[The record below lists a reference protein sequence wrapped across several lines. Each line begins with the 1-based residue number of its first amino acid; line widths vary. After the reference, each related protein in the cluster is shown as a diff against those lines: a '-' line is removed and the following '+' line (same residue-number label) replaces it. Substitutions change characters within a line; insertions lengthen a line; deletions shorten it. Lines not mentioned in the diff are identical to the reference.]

1 MVKQGKPTAAETD
14 SFIDRLRKLH
24 DDLRAVGKKA
34 VECVLPAKIQAKAG
48 DFLRGLRD
56 ASNMHLRAM
65 DAAGYAIDTLL
76 FTPSM
81 SGHTAIDRAIR
92 TGKVGGAEMEAANLL
107 RQASFRLLEIT
118 EDRGGGLLAAT
129 DLVSNEKLT
138 LYDPQSPM
146 ARGGLW
152 ARRTCL
158 YQGVHVTVGP
168 VLPLND
174 DMLAVAAPF
183 MDKGRGL
190 KKQLRCA
197 EALYEH
203 FIRHG
208 DPLNGLPLDFLD
220 EDEDE
225 DEFPFEASD
234 GPLHALAAEWAEES
248 QLPEPDADVLQQI
261 RSEAYEEPVWEMH
274 KAAYHAHQMGKA
286 RLAAAYDRIL
296 SLQLETVHRRASAG
310 IRASFE
316 TLDSLA
322 GKLKEAGARGEVPA
336 DAIAHFEDMC
346 RRAKLAGSAKTNK
359 GNREELDKV
368 LSRIQALRGKTVEQG
383 CTEAEALL
391 AAGKV
396 AELLDQYGLTLSEID
411 MKGQACAGEGIE
423 TNRRRRSPLDECA
436 GAIAGFC
443 DCRSWYEI
451 MPQGNIRHIFFGLR
465 ADVAGARYLYE
476 KIEEAFETETAA
488 FKRSE
493 LYDSHPSPKRRS
505 ATTSFQAGLGHGIC
519 TKLSRLKAERAAAL
533 RASGGRDLVP
543 VKRDVI
549 EDELAAM
556 GMRLKAVQAGRKIS
570 WKWLTRRAALPAKTW
585 SGRKS
590 SPRRKSVLDVAVTW
604 FGKSNVHLFR
614 QFKPVPRCGR
624 ASPTRSP
631 ASSWKL
637 VR

>member
-1 MVKQGKPTAAETD
+1 MKQGKPTAARTD
-14 SFIDRLRKLH
+14 SPFVDQLRELH
-24 DDLRAVGKKA
+24 GDLRAVGKKA
-34 VECVLPAKIQAKAG
+34 MECVVPAKIQAKAA
-48 DFLRGLRD
+48 DFLHGLRD
-56 ASNMHLRAM
+56 APDMPLRAM

-107 RQASFRLLEIT
+107 RQTSFRLLEIT
-118 EDRGGGLLAAT
+118 GDRGGGLLAAT
-129 DLVSNEKLT
+129 DLVSNERLT
-138 LYDPQSPM
+138 LFDPESPM
-146 ARGGLW
+146 ARGGRW
-152 ARRTCL
+152 ARRSCL
-158 YQGVHVTVGP
+158 YQDVHVTVGP
-168 VLPLND
+168 VTPLND

-190 KKQLRCA
+190 KKPLRCA

-203 FIRHG
+203 FIRHC
-208 DPLNGLPLDFLD
+208 DPLDGVNLDFLD
-220 EDEDE
+220 DDE
-225 DEFPFEASD
+225 DEFPFDASD
-234 GPLHALAAEWAEES
+234 GPLHALAEEWAQES
-248 QLPEPDADVLQQI
+248 QLPEPDADVLQLI
-261 RSEAYEEPVWEMH
+261 RSEAYEDPVLEMH
-274 KAAYHAHQMGKA
+274 NASYHAHQMGKA

-310 IRASFE
+310 IRTSCE

-322 GKLKEAGARGEVPA
+322 GKLKEGGAPA

-411 MKGQACAGEGIE
+411 MKAQSCAGEGIE

-443 DCRSWYEI
+443 DCRTWYE
-451 MPQGNIRHIFFGLR
+451 MTPQGHIRHIFFGLP

-476 KIEEAFETETAA
+476 KIEEAFETETAQ

-493 LYDSHPSPKRRS
+493 LYDSHPSAKRRS

-519 TKLSRLKAERAAAL
+519 AKLNRLKAERAAAF

-556 GMRLKAVQAGRKIS
+556 GMRLKVLQCDRKNLLATAYKKGRVTGENLEWEEK
-570 WKWLTRRAALPAKTW
+570 LAPA
-585 SGRKS
+585 
-590 SPRRKSVLDVAVTW
+590 
-604 FGKSNVHLFR
+604 
-614 QFKPVPRCGR
+614 
-624 ASPTRSP
+624 
-631 ASSWKL
+631 
-637 VR
+637 

>member
-1 MVKQGKPTAAETD
+1 M
-14 SFIDRLRKLH
+14 
-24 DDLRAVGKKA
+24 
-34 VECVLPAKIQAKAG
+34 ECVVPAKIQAKAA
-48 DFLRGLRD
+48 DFLHGLRD
-56 ASNMHLRAM
+56 APDMPLRAM
-65 DAAGYAIDTLL
+65 DAADYAIDALL

-92 TGKVGGAEMEAANLL
+92 TGKVGSAEMEAANLL

-129 DLVSNEKLT
+129 DLVSNERLT
-138 LYDPQSPM
+138 LFDPESPM
-146 ARGGLW
+146 AHGGRW

-158 YQGVHVTVGP
+158 YQDVHVTVGP
-168 VLPLND
+168 VTPLND
-174 DMLAVAAPF
+174 GMLAVAAPF
-183 MDKGRGL
+183 IDKGRGL

-203 FIRHG
+203 FIRHC
-208 DPLNGLPLDFLD
+208 DPLDGVNLDLLD
-220 EDEDE
+220 DDE
-225 DEFPFEASD
+225 DEFPFDASD
-234 GPLHALAAEWAEES
+234 GPLHALAEEWAQES
-248 QLPEPDADVLQQI
+248 QLPEPDADVLQLI
-261 RSEAYEEPVWEMH
+261 RSEAYEEPVLEMH
-274 KAAYHAHQMGKA
+274 NASYHAHQMGKA

-310 IRASFE
+310 IRTSCE

-322 GKLKEAGARGEVPA
+322 GKLKEGGAPA
-336 DAIAHFEDMC
+336 DAIAHFEEMC
-346 RRAKLAGSAKTNK
+346 RRARLAGSAKTNK

-391 AAGKV
+391 AASKV

-411 MKGQACAGEGIE
+411 MKAQSCAGEGIE

-443 DCRSWYEI
+443 DCRTWYE
-451 MPQGNIRHIFFGLR
+451 MTPQGHIRHIFFGLP

-476 KIEEAFETETAA
+476 KIEEAFETETAE

-493 LYDSHPSPKRRS
+493 LYDSHPSAKRRS
-505 ATTSFQAGLGHGIC
+505 ATTSFHAGLGHGIC
-519 TKLSRLKAERAAAL
+519 AKLNRLKTERAAAF

-556 GMRLKAVQAGRKIS
+556 GMRLKVLQTGRKNLLAMAY
-570 WKWLTRRAALPAKTW
+570 KK
-585 SGRKS
+585 GR
-590 SPRRKSVLDVAVTW
+590 VTGENLEW
-604 FGKSNVHLFR
+604 EE
-614 QFKPVPRCGR
+614 
-624 ASPTRSP
+624 
-631 ASSWKL
+631 KL
-637 VR
+637 AQS

>member
-1 MVKQGKPTAAETD
+1 MKQGKPTAARTD
-14 SFIDRLRKLH
+14 SPFVDQLRKLH
-24 DDLRAVGKKA
+24 GDLHAVGKKA
-34 VECVLPAKIQAKAG
+34 MECVVPAKIQAKAA
-48 DFLRGLRD
+48 DFLHGLRD
-56 ASNMHLRAM
+56 APDLPLRAM

-107 RQASFRLLEIT
+107 RQTSFRLLEIT

-129 DLVSNEKLT
+129 DLVSNERLT
-138 LYDPQSPM
+138 LFDPESPM
-146 ARGGLW
+146 AHGGRW

-158 YQGVHVTVGP
+158 YQDVHVTVGP
-168 VLPLND
+168 VTPLND
-174 DMLAVAAPF
+174 GMLAVAAPF
-183 MDKGRGL
+183 IDKGRGL
-190 KKQLRCA
+190 KKPLRCA

-203 FIRHG
+203 FIRHC
-208 DPLNGLPLDFLD
+208 DPLDGVNLDFLD

-225 DEFPFEASD
+225 FPFDASD
-234 GPLHALAAEWAEES
+234 GPLHALAEEWAQES
-248 QLPEPDADVLQQI
+248 QLPEPDADVLQLI
-261 RSEAYEEPVWEMH
+261 RSEAYEEPVLEMH
-274 KAAYHAHQMGKA
+274 NASYHAHQMGKA

-310 IRASFE
+310 IRTSCE

-322 GKLKEAGARGEVPA
+322 GKLKEGGAPA
-336 DAIAHFEDMC
+336 DAIAHFEEMC
-346 RRAKLAGSAKTNK
+346 RRARLAGSAKTNK

-396 AELLDQYGLTLSEID
+396 AELLDQYGLRLSEID
-411 MKGQACAGEGIE
+411 MKAQSCAGEGIE

-443 DCRSWYEI
+443 DCRTWYE
-451 MPQGNIRHIFFGLR
+451 MTPQGHIRHIFFGLP

-476 KIEEAFETETAA
+476 KIEEAFETETAQ

-493 LYDSHPSPKRRS
+493 LYDSHPSAKRRS
-505 ATTSFQAGLGHGIC
+505 ATTSFHAGLGHGIC
-519 TKLSRLKAERAAAL
+519 AKLNRLKTERAAAF

-556 GMRLKAVQAGRKIS
+556 GMRLKVLQTGRKNLLAMAY
-570 WKWLTRRAALPAKTW
+570 KK
-585 SGRKS
+585 GR
-590 SPRRKSVLDVAVTW
+590 VTGENLEW
-604 FGKSNVHLFR
+604 EE
-614 QFKPVPRCGR
+614 
-624 ASPTRSP
+624 
-631 ASSWKL
+631 KL
-637 VR
+637 AQS

>member
-1 MVKQGKPTAAETD
+1 VKQGKPTAARTD
-14 SFIDRLRKLH
+14 SPLIDQLRKLH
-24 DDLRAVGKKA
+24 GDLQAVGKKA
-34 VECVLPAKIQAKAG
+34 IECVVPAKIQAKAW
-48 DFLRGLRD
+48 DFLHGLRD
-56 ASNMHLRAM
+56 ARDAPLRAI
-65 DAAGYAIDTLL
+65 DAAGYAIDVLL

-129 DLVSNEKLT
+129 DLVSNERLT
-138 LYDPQSPM
+138 LFDPESPM
-146 ARGGLW
+146 ARGGRW

-158 YQGVHVTVGP
+158 YQDVHVTVGP
-168 VLPLND
+168 VTPLD
-174 DMLAVAAPF
+174 DGMLAVAAPF

-208 DPLNGLPLDFLD
+208 DPFDGVSLDFMD
-220 EDEDE
+220 DDE
-225 DEFPFEASD
+225 DEFPFDASD
-234 GPLHALAAEWAEES
+234 GPLHALAEEWAEVN
-248 QLPEPDADVLQQI
+248 QLPEPDADVFHLI

-274 KAAYHAHQMGKA
+274 RASYHAHQMGKA

-316 TLDSLA
+316 TLDGLTE
-322 GKLKEAGARGEVPA
+322 KLKEGGARGEIPA
-336 DAIAHFEDMC
+336 DAIAHFEEMC
-346 RRAKLAGSAKTNK
+346 RRARFAGSAKTNK

-391 AAGKV
+391 AASKV

-411 MKGQACAGEGIE
+411 MKAQACAGEGIE
-423 TNRRRRSPLDECA
+423 TNRRRRSPLDECS

-443 DCRSWYEI
+443 DCRSWYE
-451 MPQGNIRHIFFGLR
+451 MTPQGNIRHIFFGLP

-493 LYDSHPSPKRRS
+493 LYDSHPSAKRRS

-519 TKLSRLKAERAAAL
+519 AKLDRLKAERAAAF

-556 GMRLKAVQAGRKIS
+556 GMRLKVLQTGRKNLLAMAY
-570 WKWLTRRAALPAKTW
+570 KK
-585 SGRKS
+585 GR
-590 SPRRKSVLDVAVTW
+590 VTGENLEW
-604 FGKSNVHLFR
+604 EE
-614 QFKPVPRCGR
+614 
-624 ASPTRSP
+624 
-631 ASSWKL
+631 KL
-637 VR
+637 AQA

>member
-1 MVKQGKPTAAETD
+1 MKQGKPTAATG
-14 SFIDRLRKLH
+14 SRFIDQLRKLH
-24 DDLRAVGKKA
+24 GDLHAAGKKA
-34 VECVLPAKIQAKAG
+34 MECVVPAKIQAKAA
-48 DFLRGLRD
+48 DFLHGLRD
-56 ASNMHLRAM
+56 ASDMPLRAM

-92 TGKVGGAEMEAANLL
+92 TGKVAGAEMEAADLL

-129 DLVSNEKLT
+129 DLVSNERLT
-138 LYDPQSPM
+138 LFDPESPM
-146 ARGGLW
+146 AHGGRW

-158 YQGVHVTVGP
+158 YQDVHVTVGP
-168 VLPLND
+168 VTPLND

-190 KKQLRCA
+190 KKPLRCA

-203 FIRHG
+203 FIRHC
-208 DPLNGLPLDFLD
+208 DPLDGVNLDFLD
-220 EDEDE
+220 DDDE
-225 DEFPFEASD
+225 EFPYNASD
-234 GPLHALAAEWAEES
+234 GPLHARAAEWAEVN
-248 QLPEPDADVLQQI
+248 QLPEPDADLLQLI

-274 KAAYHAHQMGKA
+274 DASYHAHQMGKV

-316 TLDSLA
+316 TLDGLA
-322 GKLKEAGARGEVPA
+322 EKLKEGRARGDVPA
-336 DAIAHFEDMC
+336 DAISHFEEMC
-346 RRAKLAGSAKTNK
+346 RRAKLGGSAKTNK

-411 MKGQACAGEGIE
+411 MKTQSCAGEGIE
-423 TNRRRRSPLDECA
+423 TSRRRRSPLDDCA
-436 GAIAGFC
+436 GTIAGFC
-443 DCRSWYEI
+443 DCRTWYE
-451 MPQGNIRHIFFGLR
+451 MTPQGKIRHIFFGLP

-476 KIEEAFETETAA
+476 KIEEAFETETAQ

-493 LYDSHPSPKRRS
+493 LYDSHPSAKRRS
-505 ATTSFQAGLGHGIC
+505 ATMSFQAGLGHGIC
-519 TKLSRLKAERAAAL
+519 AKLNRLKAERAEAF
-533 RASGGRDLVP
+533 RVSGGRDLVP

-556 GMRLKAVQAGRKIS
+556 GMRLKAVQTGRKNLLAMAYKKGRVTGENLE
-570 WKWLTRRAALPAKTW
+570 WQGKLAPA
-585 SGRKS
+585 
-590 SPRRKSVLDVAVTW
+590 
-604 FGKSNVHLFR
+604 
-614 QFKPVPRCGR
+614 
-624 ASPTRSP
+624 
-631 ASSWKL
+631 
-637 VR
+637 

>member
-1 MVKQGKPTAAETD
+1 MKQGKPTAARTD
-14 SFIDRLRKLH
+14 SPFVDQLRKLH
-24 DDLRAVGKKA
+24 GDLHAVGKKA
-34 VECVLPAKIQAKAG
+34 MECVVPAKIQAKAA
-48 DFLRGLRD
+48 DFLHGLRD
-56 ASNMHLRAM
+56 APDMPLRAM

-107 RQASFRLLEIT
+107 RQTSFRLLEIT
-118 EDRGGGLLAAT
+118 GDRGGGLLAAT
-129 DLVSNEKLT
+129 DLVSNERLT
-138 LYDPQSPM
+138 LFDPESPM
-146 ARGGLW
+146 AHGGRW

-158 YQGVHVTVGP
+158 YQDVHVTVGP
-168 VLPLND
+168 VTPLND

-190 KKQLRCA
+190 KKPLRCA

-203 FIRHG
+203 FIRHC
-208 DPLNGLPLDFLD
+208 DPLDGVNLDFLD
-220 EDEDE
+220 DDE
-225 DEFPFEASD
+225 DEFPFDASD
-234 GPLHALAAEWAEES
+234 GPLHALAEEWAQES
-248 QLPEPDADVLQQI
+248 QLPEPDADVLQLI
-261 RSEAYEEPVWEMH
+261 RSEAYEDPVLEMH
-274 KAAYHAHQMGKA
+274 NASYHAHQMGKA

-310 IRASFE
+310 IRTSCE

-322 GKLKEAGARGEVPA
+322 GKLKEGGAPA
-336 DAIAHFEDMC
+336 DAIAHFEEMC
-346 RRAKLAGSAKTNK
+346 RRARLAGSAKTNK

-411 MKGQACAGEGIE
+411 MKAQSCAGEGIE

-443 DCRSWYEI
+443 DCRTWYE
-451 MPQGNIRHIFFGLR
+451 MTPQGHIRHIFFGLP

-476 KIEEAFETETAA
+476 KIEEAFETETAQ

-493 LYDSHPSPKRRS
+493 LYDSHPSAKRRS

-519 TKLSRLKAERAAAL
+519 AKLNRLKAERAAAF

-556 GMRLKAVQAGRKIS
+556 GMRLKALQTGRKNLLAMAY
-570 WKWLTRRAALPAKTW
+570 KK
-585 SGRKS
+585 GR
-590 SPRRKSVLDVAVTW
+590 VTGENLEW
-604 FGKSNVHLFR
+604 EE
-614 QFKPVPRCGR
+614 
-624 ASPTRSP
+624 
-631 ASSWKL
+631 KL
-637 VR
+637 AQS

>member
-1 MVKQGKPTAAETD
+1 M
-14 SFIDRLRKLH
+14 
-24 DDLRAVGKKA
+24 
-34 VECVLPAKIQAKAG
+34 ECVVPAKIQAKAA
-48 DFLRGLRD
+48 DFLHGLRD
-56 ASNMHLRAM
+56 APDMPLRAM

-107 RQASFRLLEIT
+107 RQTSFRLLEIT

-129 DLVSNEKLT
+129 DLVSNERLT
-138 LYDPQSPM
+138 LFDPESPM
-146 ARGGLW
+146 AHGGRW

-158 YQGVHVTVGP
+158 YQDVHVTVGP
-168 VLPLND
+168 VTPLND
-174 DMLAVAAPF
+174 GMLAVAAPF
-183 MDKGRGL
+183 IDKGRGL
-190 KKQLRCA
+190 KKPLRCA

-203 FIRHG
+203 FIRHC
-208 DPLNGLPLDFLD
+208 DPLDGVNLDFLD

-225 DEFPFEASD
+225 FPFDASD
-234 GPLHALAAEWAEES
+234 SPLHALAEEWAQES
-248 QLPEPDADVLQQI
+248 QLPEPDADVLQLI
-261 RSEAYEEPVWEMH
+261 RSEAYEEPVLEMH
-274 KAAYHAHQMGKA
+274 NASYHAHQMGKA

-310 IRASFE
+310 IRTSCE

-322 GKLKEAGARGEVPA
+322 GKLKEGGAPA
-336 DAIAHFEDMC
+336 DAIAHFEEMC
-346 RRAKLAGSAKTNK
+346 RRARLAGSAKTNK

-396 AELLDQYGLTLSEID
+396 AELLDQYGLRLSEID
-411 MKGQACAGEGIE
+411 MKAQSCAGEGIE

-443 DCRSWYEI
+443 DCRTWYE
-451 MPQGNIRHIFFGLR
+451 MTPQGHIRHIFFGLP

-476 KIEEAFETETAA
+476 KIEEAFETETAQ

-493 LYDSHPSPKRRS
+493 LYDSHPSAKRRS
-505 ATTSFQAGLGHGIC
+505 ATTSFHAGFGHGIC
-519 TKLSRLKAERAAAL
+519 AKLNRLKTERAAAF

-549 EDELAAM
+549 EDELAAL
-556 GMRLKAVQAGRKIS
+556 GMRLKILQTGRKNLLATAYKKGRVTGENLE
-570 WKWLTRRAALPAKTW
+570 WEEKLAPA
-585 SGRKS
+585 
-590 SPRRKSVLDVAVTW
+590 
-604 FGKSNVHLFR
+604 
-614 QFKPVPRCGR
+614 
-624 ASPTRSP
+624 
-631 ASSWKL
+631 
-637 VR
+637 

>member
-1 MVKQGKPTAAETD
+1 MKQGKPTAARTD
-14 SFIDRLRKLH
+14 SPFVDQLRKLH
-24 DDLRAVGKKA
+24 GDLHAVGKKA
-34 VECVLPAKIQAKAG
+34 MECVVPAKIQAKAA
-48 DFLRGLRD
+48 DFLHGLRD
-56 ASNMHLRAM
+56 APDMPLRAM

-107 RQASFRLLEIT
+107 RQTSFRLLEIT

-129 DLVSNEKLT
+129 DLVSNERLT
-138 LYDPQSPM
+138 LFDPESPM
-146 ARGGLW
+146 AHGGRW

-158 YQGVHVTVGP
+158 YQDVHVTVGP
-168 VLPLND
+168 VTPLND
-174 DMLAVAAPF
+174 GMLAVAAPF
-183 MDKGRGL
+183 IDKGRGL
-190 KKQLRCA
+190 KKPLRCA

-203 FIRHG
+203 FIRHC
-208 DPLNGLPLDFLD
+208 DPLDGVNLDFLD

-225 DEFPFEASD
+225 FPFDASD
-234 GPLHALAAEWAEES
+234 GPLHGLAEEWAQKS
-248 QLPEPDADVLQQI
+248 QLPEPDADVLQLI
-261 RSEAYEEPVWEMH
+261 RSEAYEEPVLEMH
-274 KAAYHAHQMGKA
+274 NASYHAHQMGKA

-310 IRASFE
+310 IRTSCE

-322 GKLKEAGARGEVPA
+322 GKLKEGGAPA
-336 DAIAHFEDMC
+336 DAIAHFEEMC
-346 RRAKLAGSAKTNK
+346 RRARLAGSAKTNK

-411 MKGQACAGEGIE
+411 MKAQSCAGEGIE

-443 DCRSWYEI
+443 DCRTWYE
-451 MPQGNIRHIFFGLR
+451 MTPQGHIRHIFFGLP

-476 KIEEAFETETAA
+476 KIEEAFETETAQ

-493 LYDSHPSPKRRS
+493 LYDSHPSAKRRS

-519 TKLSRLKAERAAAL
+519 AKLNRLKAERAAAF

-556 GMRLKAVQAGRKIS
+556 GMRLKVLQTGRKNLLAMAY
-570 WKWLTRRAALPAKTW
+570 KK
-585 SGRKS
+585 GR
-590 SPRRKSVLDVAVTW
+590 VTGENLEW
-604 FGKSNVHLFR
+604 EE
-614 QFKPVPRCGR
+614 
-624 ASPTRSP
+624 
-631 ASSWKL
+631 KL
-637 VR
+637 AQS

>member
-1 MVKQGKPTAAETD
+1 MKQGKPTAARPD
-14 SFIDRLRKLH
+14 LPFVDQLRKLH
-24 DDLRAVGKKA
+24 GELHAVGKKA
-34 VECVLPAKIQAKAG
+34 MECVVPAKIQAKVA
-48 DFLRGLRD
+48 DFLHGLRD
-56 ASNMHLRAM
+56 ASEMPLRTM
-65 DAAGYAIDTLL
+65 DAVGYAIDTLL

-129 DLVSNEKLT
+129 DLVSNERLT
-138 LYDPQSPM
+138 LFDPESPM
-146 ARGGLW
+146 ARGGRW

-158 YQGVHVTVGP
+158 YEDVHVTVGP
-168 VLPLND
+168 VTPLDD

-190 KKQLRCA
+190 KKPLRCA

-203 FIRHG
+203 FIRHC
-208 DPLNGLPLDFLD
+208 DPLDGVNLDFLD
-220 EDEDE
+220 DAE
-225 DEFPFEASD
+225 DEFPFDASD
-234 GPLHALAAEWAEES
+234 GPLHALAEEWAEVS
-248 QLPEPDADVLQQI
+248 QLPEPGADALQLI
-261 RSEAYEEPVWEMH
+261 RSEAYEEPVLEMH
-274 KAAYHAHQMGKA
+274 NASYRAHQMGKA

-296 SLQLETVHRRASAG
+296 CLQLETVHRRASAG
-310 IRASFE
+310 IRTSCE
-316 TLDSLA
+316 TLHSLA
-322 GKLKEAGARGEVPA
+322 GRLAEGGTPA
-336 DAIAHFEDMC
+336 DAIAHFEELC
-346 RRAKLAGSAKTNK
+346 RRARLAGSAKTNK

-368 LSRIQALRGKTVEQG
+368 LSRIQALRGKTVQQG

-411 MKGQACAGEGIE
+411 MKTQSCAGEGIE
-423 TNRRRRSPLDECA
+423 TSRRRRSPLDECA
-436 GAIAGFC
+436 GAIARFC
-443 DCRSWYEI
+443 DCRTWYE
-451 MPQGNIRHIFFGLR
+451 MTPQGHIRHIFFGLP

-476 KIEEAFETETAA
+476 KIEEAFETETAE

-493 LYDSHPSPKRRS
+493 LYDQHPSAKRRG

-519 TKLSRLKAERAAAL
+519 AKLDRRKAERAAAF

-556 GMRLKAVQAGRKIS
+556 GMRLKAVQTGRKNLLAKAYKKGRVTGENLE
-570 WKWLTRRAALPAKTW
+570 WEEKLAPA
-585 SGRKS
+585 
-590 SPRRKSVLDVAVTW
+590 
-604 FGKSNVHLFR
+604 
-614 QFKPVPRCGR
+614 
-624 ASPTRSP
+624 
-631 ASSWKL
+631 
-637 VR
+637 